1 MRSQQIPG
9 DGIEHE
15 QNYIE
20 ERMINAGKT
29 DELAANAEQ
38 LKDEVRD
45 LQNLSSNPSSD
56 SAQEASNDAL
66 KATANIPTGGRDV
79 VGESRAA
86 APGAPVD
93 GEQLLPTSEAR
104 SRVVSS
110 SGGGEMGS

>member
-1 MRSQQIPG
+1 MRSQHIPG

-20 ERMINAGKT
+20 ERMVNAGKT
-29 DELAANAEQ
+29 NELAAQSEQ

-45 LQNLSSNPSSD
+45 LQNLSTNPSPD
-56 SAQEASNDAL
+56 SSQEASNSAL
-66 KATANIPTGGRDV
+66 KATANIPTGSGDI
-79 VGESRAA
+79 VGQSGAA

-104 SRVVSS
+104 ARVVSG
-110 SGGGEMGS
+110 SGGGEIGS